1 MPLAGEKMKEF
12 LKLIRFQNLLIVA
25 LTMILMRYAIIS
37 PILSRVEVS
46 LYSIAGNAK
55 TMILQLP
62 WYDFAVLVLATIFIT
77 AAGYVINDYF
87 DVRTDLINK
96 GRVIVGTAIP
106 RKKALMWHNI
116 FNTLGVAGGFYVSWR
131 IGFFWAGIM
140 FLLVTGLF
148 YFYSATY
155 KRQFLLGN
163 LMVAILTAML
173 PLLVLF
179 YEWIPL
185 RDYYAVN
192 AIRMPDFRMII
203 WWIGGFSLFAF
214 LTTLTREII
223 KDIEDFEG
231 DTAYGR
237 NTLPVVLGIRASK
250 LVAITLVILTLI
262 MIYLI
267 WYFFINDL
275 ITFIYATI
283 AISLPLCYVIYLLIS
298 ARDSRTFHRASTIMK
313 IVMLCGIFYS
323 VVVKIIIYFNLY

>member
-1 MPLAGEKMKEF
+1 MLSAGRNMKDF

-25 LTMILMRYAIIS
+25 LTMILMRYAIIGAL
-37 PILSRVEVS
+37 LSKVEVT
-46 LYSIAGNAK
+46 LYSIAGYAK
-55 TMILQLP
+55 TMTLQLP
-62 WYDFAVLVLATIFIT
+62 WYDFAVLVLATVFIT

-96 GRVIVGTAIP
+96 GKVIVGTAIP

-116 FNTLGVAGGFYVSWR
+116 FNILGVAGGFYVSWR
-131 IGFFWAGIM
+131 IGYFWAGIM

-155 KRQFLLGN
+155 KRQFLIGN

-203 WWIGGFSLFAF
+203 WWTGGFSLFAF

-223 KDIEDFEG
+223 KDIEDFKG

-237 NTLPVVLGIRASK
+237 NTLPVVLGIPVTRTVVVS
-250 LVAITLVILTLI
+250 LIIITMI

-267 WYFFINDL
+267 WYFFINDW

-283 AISLPLCYVIYLLIS
+283 AISLPLCYVLYLVIT
-298 ARDSRTFHRASTIMK
+298 AYDTAKFHKASTMMK
-313 IVMLCGIFYS
+313 LVMLLGLCYS
-323 VVVKIIIYFNLY
+323 VVAKIIISYNLY